1 MNADCGIRERDAGH
15 LITEAVYQFVQLHYI
30 ELLSVLPVTF
40 LLTGLV
46 FCVWFDRYLREWNK
60 RRMMLICILV
70 FSLIVQNYLDYL
82 LTVGRPMI
90 MVRRMVD
97 IYGYSVRPVIL
108 LLFLYIV
115 YPGGRYRPVWILA
128 GVNALIYLTGLFSDI
143 CFTIDAEN
151 RFRGGMPVLRNS
163 CLILSLFLLGLLLYL
178 VLRHFRPLHLQEA
191 LIPFFVTFLILLALL
206 LDSSVL
212 NVLQPVS
219 FLTIAIVISCVLF
232 YNWLHSR
239 FVEEYEQAIATQQ
252 RIQIMMTQ
260 IQPHFL
266 YNTLATIRSL
276 CQRSPE
282 TAARLIERFSRYLR
296 QNLDAP
302 NLPDLIPFR
311 QELEH
316 AQIYLE
322 IETMMF
328 PYIRVQYEIDDDQFL
343 LPVLTLQPLVENA
356 VRHGVRGRESGE
368 ILISTRKEADHHT
381 IVIRD
386 NGKGFVPD
394 AVSGSDGTHIGIR
407 NVRERLD
414 KLCGGTLQ
422 IESTPGEGTTVTMIV
437 PASRRED
444 PSAGTRVGR
453 NHT

>member
-1 MNADCGIRERDAGH
+1 M
-15 LITEAVYQFVQLHYI
+15 ITEAVYQFVQLHYI

-40 LLTGLV
+40 LLAGLV
-46 FCVWFDRYLREWNK
+46 FCICFDRYLREWNK

-82 LTVGRPMI
+82 LTRGRPMI
-90 MVRRMVD
+90 MMRRMVD
-97 IYGYSVRPVIL
+97 IYGYFVRPVIL

-128 GVNALIYLTGLFSDI
+128 GANALIYLTGLFSDI
-143 CFTIDAEN
+143 SFTIDAEN
-151 RFRGGMPVLRNS
+151 RFQGGMPVLRNS

-178 VLRHFRPLHLQEA
+178 VLRHFRPLHLQET
-191 LIPFFVTFLILLALL
+191 LIPLFVTFLILLALL

-212 NVLQPVS
+212 NVSQPVS

-282 TAARLIERFSRYLR
+282 TAARLIEKFSRYLR

-311 QELEH
+311 QLTNLFCALIGLLANLFVGRLDYPSEARAVKSTSTALISMLST
-316 AQIYLE
+316 AVLAIGPAVLYFNVFRKQGVTFATALVV
-322 IETMMF
+322 TAA
-328 PYIRVQYEIDDDQFL
+328 FL
-343 LPVLTLQPLVENA
+343 LVLDLVLYFLMNSSL
-356 VRHGVRGRESGE
+356 VQKRWDQ
-368 ILISTRKEADHHT
+368 I
-381 IVIRD
+381 
-386 NGKGFVPD
+386 GK
-394 AVSGSDGTHIGIR
+394 
-407 NVRERLD
+407 
-414 KLCGGTLQ
+414 
-422 IESTPGEGTTVTMIV
+422 
-437 PASRRED
+437 
-444 PSAGTRVGR
+444 
-453 NHT
+453 